1 MSGKWL
7 EVLAFNTGLPV
18 NVTTELGRVVVEVDI
33 QN

>member
-1 MSGKWL
+1 M
-7 EVLAFNTGLPV
+7 LAFNTGLPV